1 MNSNVNRDTHTG
13 ARSARRPSIGPRR
26 RHSRPRNHVGFASDV
41 TTNEILGFFFVCLF
55 SLFLVFFLL
64 KKKRKRFVP
73 LRHFAAV
80 YWARR
85 RTAARADFLLFFL
98 YFCPRVLSENNND
111 KNATFARLCV
121 CPCVCVR
128 VCKRERKKERKKGRT
143 PSSRP

>member
-55 SLFLVFFLL
+55 SLFLVFFFTEKKTETICSFTAFRGGLL
-64 KKKRKRFVP
+64 GEAEDCRQGRLFALFFYIFVP
-73 LRHFAAV
+73 AFYRK
-80 YWARR
+80 
-85 RTAARADFLLFFL
+85 TITIKTQ
-98 YFCPRVLSENNND
+98 LSPV
-111 KNATFARLCV
+111 FVCV
-121 CPCVCVR
+121 RVR